1 MSRVAAMKGE
11 DLSAL
16 KSATSELDQVSAAM
30 AQHLYSQ
37 AGPQGGAGGPTT
49 PGEPQQ
55 KPGGDDIIDA
65 EYEVK
70 K

>member
-1 MSRVAAMKGE
+1 
-11 DLSAL
+11 
-16 KSATSELDQVSAAM
+16 M

-37 AGPQGGAGGPTT
+37 AGPQAGAGGPDAGPTT
-49 PGEPQQ
+49 PGEQP
-55 KPGGDDIIDA
+55 KPGGDDVIDA